1 VVTTGDDARSIIGL
15 LARDDAL
22 RAGVGGAAREAVI
35 ELLWRQRER
44 ARRFY
49 FDDASE

>member
-1 VVTTGDDARSIIGL
+1 
-15 LARDDAL
+15 
-22 RAGVGGAAREAVI
+22 VGGAAREAVI